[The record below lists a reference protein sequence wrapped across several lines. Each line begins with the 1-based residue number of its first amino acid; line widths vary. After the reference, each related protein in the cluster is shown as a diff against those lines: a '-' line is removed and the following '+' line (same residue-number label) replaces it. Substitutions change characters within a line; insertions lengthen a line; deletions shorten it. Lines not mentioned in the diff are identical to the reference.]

1 METKINVFQRGGTQ
15 LTAPSQHGNPFNSVA
30 VKEPDRNVFNLS
42 HNVNLTCNFG
52 ELVPI
57 MCREVLPGDTWK
69 HSSHVFMRFA
79 PQLAPVLSNIN
90 VSIMSF
96 FVPNRLLYKGWETFI
111 TGGKN
116 GDSKLTNDRGEY
128 VDFSGKVVT
137 SPITCAKPFYR
148 FPDVDQ
154 MESWEKELLLN
165 SSLLDYIGYP
175 TFNKISDITQTT
187 LQKYPLIDALPVHAY
202 RQIVNDYFINRNIT
216 DTDAITIPVWLNGT
230 NVIGQKAQ
238 HHFTSLLKLAH
249 INYSMDYFTS
259 CLPDLQRGSQISIGK
274 QENVYYQAGGNTF
287 LKDEAGHALTNETM
301 IQSDSSGNLLGSDH
315 SQLANIDNSANLFVN
330 NTTTIQELRYLTRL
344 QQWLE
349 TSERVGS
356 RYTDLLKG
364 FFGVTS
370 SDARLQRAEYLG
382 GSIIPVVKSDIEQTS
397 ESQTTAL
404 GTLGGK
410 SIAVGQSNT
419 FTKYFEE
426 HGWLFTIMCCMP
438 DVTYINTLDRQFMRT
453 NRFHYY
459 WTQFAQLSE
468 QAVTARE
475 LFTPTTDAQCTGYNA
490 EDIFGYQQRYAEYR
504 FISNTAHGDFKNTLS
519 YWIFPRVFDKSP
531 QLNSAFLKST
541 DVPQT
546 SFATNLV
553 ASSDGSSQPVDKLWC
568 QIKNETSAVRA
579 IVKYPVPSL

>member
-1 METKINVFQRGGTQ
+1 METKLNVFQRGGTQ

-96 FVPNRLLYKGWETFI
+96 FVPNRLLYRGWETFI

-116 GDSKLTNDRGEY
+116 GDSKLTNDRGDY

-148 FPDVDQ
+148 FPDVDL
-154 MESWEKELLLN
+154 MEYWEKELLLN

-187 LQKYPLIDALPVHAY
+187 LNAYPLIDALPVHAY

-216 DTDAITIPVWLNGT
+216 DTDALTIPVWLNGT
-230 NVIGQKAQ
+230 NVIGQKAEN
-238 HHFTSLLKLAH
+238 HFTSLLKLAH

-259 CLPDLQRGSQISIGK
+259 CLPDLQRGSQIAIGK
-274 QENVYYQAGGNTF
+274 QENVYYQAGGSTF
-287 LKDEAGHALTNETM
+287 VKDDAGHNILSDTALNV
-301 IQSDSSGNLLGSDH
+301 DSQGHLFTTDH
-315 SQLANIDNSANLFVN
+315 NQVANIDNSANLFVN

-475 LFTPTTDAQCTGYNA
+475 LFTPTTDAQCVGYDDQ
-490 EDIFGYQQRYAEYR
+490 DIFGYQQRYAEYR
-504 FISNTAHGDFKNTLS
+504 FISNTAHGDFKDTLS

>member
-69 HSSHVFMRFA
+69 HSSHIFMRFA

-111 TGGKN
+111 TGGRN
-116 GDSKLTNDRGEY
+116 GDSKLTNDRGDY

-137 SPITCAKPFYR
+137 SPIICAKPFYR
-148 FPDVDQ
+148 FPDVDL
-154 MESWEKELLLN
+154 MENWEKELLLN

-175 TFNKISDITQTT
+175 TFNKVSDITQTT
-187 LQKYPLIDALPVHAY
+187 LNAYPLIDALPVHAY
-202 RQIVNDYFINRNIT
+202 RQIVNDYFINRNIS
-216 DTDAITIPVWLNGT
+216 DTDATTIPVWLNGT
-230 NVIGQKAQ
+230 NVIGNKAE

-259 CLPDLQRGSQISIGK
+259 CLPDLQRGSQIAIGK
-274 QENVYYQAGGNTF
+274 QENVYYQAGGTTF
-287 LKDEAGHALTNETM
+287 VKDDAGHPINSENGLSVDGT
-301 IQSDSSGNLLGSDH
+301 GNLFATDH
-315 SQLANIDNSANLFVN
+315 NVIANIDNSANLFVN

-370 SDARLQRAEYLG
+370 SDSRLQRAEYLG

-438 DVTYINTLDRQFMRT
+438 DVTYINTLDRQFLRT

-475 LFTPTTDAQCTGYNA
+475 LFTPTTDAQCIGYDA

-504 FISNTAHGDFKNTLS
+504 FISNTAHGDFKDTLS

-531 QLNSAFLKST
+531 QLNSSFLKST

>member
-15 LTAPSQHGNPFNSVA
+15 LTAPSQHGNPFTSVA

-116 GDSKLTNDRGEY
+116 GDSKLTNDRGDY
-128 VDFSGKVVT
+128 VDFAGKVVT

-148 FPDVDQ
+148 FPELAK
-154 MESWEKELLLN
+154 MENWEKELLLN

-187 LQKYPLIDALPVHAY
+187 LQNYPLIDALPVHAY

-216 DTDAITIPVWLNGT
+216 DVDAQTIPVWLNGT
-230 NVIGQKAQ
+230 NTIGNKVE

-259 CLPDLQRGSQISIGK
+259 CLPDLQRGSQIAIGK
-274 QENVYYQAGGNTF
+274 QENVYYQSGGHTF
-287 LKDEAGHALTNETM
+287 VKDDAGHNILSDNGLTVDGQGHLFTADHNE
-301 IQSDSSGNLLGSDH
+301 
-315 SQLANIDNSANLFVN
+315 LANIDNSANLFVN

-475 LFTPTTDAQCTGYNA
+475 LFTPTTDAQCTGYDA

-504 FISNTAHGDFKNTLS
+504 FISNTAHGDFKDTLS

-531 QLNSAFLKST
+531 QLNSSFLKST

-553 ASSDGSSQPVDKLWC
+553 AGSDGSSQPVDKLWC

>member
-1 METKINVFQRGGTQ
+1 METKLNVFQRGGTQ

-96 FVPNRLLYKGWETFI
+96 FVPNRLLYRGWETFI

-116 GDSKLTNDRGEY
+116 GDSKLTNDRGDY

-148 FPDVDQ
+148 FPDVDL

-187 LQKYPLIDALPVHAY
+187 LNAYPLIDALPVHAY

-216 DTDAITIPVWLNGT
+216 DTDAQTIPVWLNGT
-230 NVIGQKAQ
+230 NVIGQKAEN
-238 HHFTSLLKLAH
+238 HFTSLLKLAH

-259 CLPDLQRGSQISIGK
+259 CLPDLQRGSQIAIGK
-274 QENVYYQAGGNTF
+274 QENVYYQAGGSTF
-287 LKDEAGHALTNETM
+287 VKDDAGHNILSDTALNV
-301 IQSDSSGNLLGSDH
+301 DSQGHLFTTDH
-315 SQLANIDNSANLFVN
+315 NQVANIDNSANLFVN

-475 LFTPTTDAQCTGYNA
+475 LFTPTTDAQCVGYDDQ
-490 EDIFGYQQRYAEYR
+490 DIFGYQQRYAEYR
-504 FISNTAHGDFKNTLS
+504 FISNTAHGDFKDTLS

>member
-1 METKINVFQRGGTQ
+1 METKLNVFQRGGTQ

-116 GDSKLTNDRGEY
+116 GDSKLTNDRGDY
-128 VDFSGKVVT
+128 IDFSGKVVT

-148 FPDVDQ
+148 FPDINLI
-154 MESWEKELLLN
+154 ENWEKEFLLN
-165 SSLLDYIGYP
+165 GSLLDYIGYP

-187 LQKYPLIDALPVHAY
+187 LQKYPLIDALPIHAY
-202 RQIVNDYFINRNIT
+202 RQIVNDYFINRNIS
-216 DTDAITIPVWLNGT
+216 DTDACTIPVWLNGT
-230 NVIGQKAQ
+230 NVIGQKAEN
-238 HHFTSLLKLAH
+238 HFTSLLKLAH

-259 CLPDLQRGSQISIGK
+259 CLPDLQRGSQIAIGK

-287 LKDEAGHALTNETM
+287 VKDDAGHTINDESILHSNA
-301 IQSDSSGNLLGSDH
+301 SGNLFAVDNNL
-315 SQLANIDNSANLFVN
+315 LANIDNSANLFVN

-426 HGWLFTIMCCMP
+426 HGWLFTILCCMP
-438 DVTYINTLDRQFMRT
+438 DITYINTLDRQFLRF
-453 NRFHYY
+453 NRFSYY

-475 LFTPTTDAQCTGYNA
+475 LFTPTTDAQCTGYDA
-490 EDIFGYQQRYAEYR
+490 DDIFGYQQRYAEYR
-504 FISNTAHGDFKNTLS
+504 FISNTAHGDFKDTLS

-531 QLNSAFLKST
+531 QLNSSFLKST

-553 ASSDGSSQPVDKLWC
+553 AGSDGSSQPVDKLWC

>member
-1 METKINVFQRGGTQ
+1 METKLNVFQRGGTQ

-96 FVPNRLLYKGWETFI
+96 FVPNRLLYKGWECFI

-116 GDSKLTNDRGEY
+116 GDSKLTNDRGDY

-137 SPITCAKPFYR
+137 SPITCSKPFYR
-148 FPDVDQ
+148 FPDLDQ
-154 MESWEKELLLN
+154 MEYWEKELLLN

-175 TFNKISDITQTT
+175 TFNKISDITQKT
-187 LQKYPLIDALPVHAY
+187 LLNYPLIDALPVHAY
-202 RQIVNDYFINRNIT
+202 RQIVNDYFINRNIS

-230 NVIGQKAQ
+230 NTIGQKSE
-238 HHFTSLLKLAH
+238 HHFTSILKLAH

-259 CLPDLQRGSQISIGK
+259 CLPDLQRGSQIAIGK

-287 LKDEAGHALTNETM
+287 VKDDAGNPLTEAN
-301 IQSDSSGNLLGSDH
+301 IISDSSGNLFGADSN
-315 SQLANIDNSANLFVN
+315 QLINIDNSANLFVN

-370 SDARLQRAEYLG
+370 SDSRLQRAEYLG

-438 DVTYINTLDRQFMRT
+438 DVTYINTLDRQFLRF
-453 NRFHYY
+453 NRFAYY

-490 EDIFGYQQRYAEYR
+490 DDIFGYQQRYAEYR
-504 FISNTAHGDFKNTLS
+504 FISNTAHGDFKDTLS

-553 ASSDGSSQPVDKLWC
+553 SGSDGSSQPVDKLWC

>member
-1 METKINVFQRGGTQ
+1 MQTKINVFQRGGTQ

-69 HSSHVFMRFA
+69 HSSHIFMRFA

-96 FVPNRLLYKGWETFI
+96 FVPNRLLYRGWETFI
-111 TGGKN
+111 TGGRN
-116 GDSKLTNDRGEY
+116 GDSKLTNDNGDY
-128 VDFSGKVVT
+128 VDFSGKVIT
-137 SPITCAKPFYR
+137 SPITCAKPFYK
-148 FPDVDQ
+148 FPDVDR
-154 MESWEKELLLN
+154 MEGWEKECLLN
-165 SSLLDYIGYP
+165 GSLLDYIGYP

-187 LQKYPLIDALPVHAY
+187 LSKYPLIDALPIHAY
-202 RQIVNDYFINRNIT
+202 RQIVNDYFINRNID
-216 DTDAITIPVWLNGT
+216 DTDSCTIPVWLNGT
-230 NVIGQKAQ
+230 NVIGQKVE
-238 HHFTSLLKLAH
+238 HHFTSLLQLAH
-249 INYSMDYFTS
+249 INYAMDYFTS

-274 QENVYYQAGGNTF
+274 QENVYYKAGGNTF
-287 LKDEAGHALTNETM
+287 VKDDAGHVIQNET
-301 IQSDSSGNLLGSDH
+301 ILQSDSSGNLQGIDH

-438 DVTYINTLDRQFMRT
+438 DVTYINTLDRQFMRF
-453 NRFHYY
+453 NRFAYY

-475 LFTPTTDAQCTGYNA
+475 LFTPTTDAQCSGYDA

-504 FISNTAHGDFKNTLS
+504 FISNTAHGDFKDTLS

-531 QLNSAFLKST
+531 QLNSSFLKST

-553 ASSDGSSQPVDKLWC
+553 AGADGSSQPVDKLWC